1 MLVKD
6 EQRTFGPPSFASSAD
21 KRLLWAVKIKAGH
34 DEKRNLQVTRMGQ
47 KPAKGGLK

>member
-21 KRLLWAVKIKAGH
+21 KRLYGLS
-34 DEKRNLQVTRMGQ
+34 RSNLDMTRQ
-47 KPAKGGLK
+47 ELASDTYETKTS